1 MKTFLASRRLLV
13 SRRRLM
19 GDRDRGGRGMG
30 NRIPISVDLCSN
42 SGFYIALKAVLHPG
56 MSLLLQILGACLIN
70 ACMLKSLSSLT
81 YDCPSFLVN
90 TSVEGGLHATFR
102 HAKEYIL
109 KYVIARPQ
117 SWITRILGALPNPR
131 AIYEGKVLTEPK
143 LINTKTIQRTPQWE
157 PPHHAGSQAN
167 P

>member
-1 MKTFLASRRLLV
+1 
-13 SRRRLM
+13 
-19 GDRDRGGRGMG
+19 MG